1 MAIQITVTKPTK
13 EEVSLSVEPEA
24 TFGDVLNKLDITGYA
39 LGVRGCKRANKDTL
53 ASAGVVSGD
62 ALYCCARISAAAQ
75 ALRRVERGVAQTS
88 TKHDLQQATGV
99 IVGAVESSGE
109 QVNTRL
115 DALQFE
121 VADLRRGRVPP
132 RDPQQSREERK
143 RELDDG
149 IAAQQRE
156 RKAIKE
162 EEKQEAMV
170 ERAAKAKAKAEAKA
184 AKAKA
189 KGKAKAA
196 GIKPLVD
203 YFPPAGG
210 ANQPAAADAEATSD
224 AAPSSAERHT
234 RRRIQPTPLEQSKEE
249 SKEEPKDDDMDGFIV
264 DDGAN
269 MDPEAAAGLQEF
281 CDEARKG
288 KLGAAGN

>member
-62 ALYCCARISAAAQ
+62 ALYCCARQSGAAQ
-75 ALRRVERGVAQTS
+75 ALRRVERGIQQTVK
-88 TKHDLQQATGV
+88 KHDLQQATGA
-99 IVGAVESSGE
+99 IVGAVESTGE
-109 QVNTRL
+109 QVSVRL
-115 DALQFE
+115 EGLESAI
-121 VADLRRGRVPP
+121 ADLRRGRVPP

-196 GIKPLVD
+196 GTKPLSD

-210 ANQPAAADAEATSD
+210 PAAADAEATSD
-224 AAPSSAERHT
+224 AAPSSAGGAN
-234 RRRIQPTPLEQSKEE
+234 QPAAADA
-249 SKEEPKDDDMDGFIV
+249 EEPKDDDMDGFIV